1 MKINQ
6 LLTITGMKSSKGDF
20 EGTVYDSTK
29 VYAMTD
35 MDESKGNARGYA
47 TVEYS
52 FAKAEDFDRYKHLV
66 FPFKAD
72 CEMEFVTSGKAQ
84 KMIMLS
90 IKPVQPSATATVK
103 A

>member
-6 LLTITGMKSSKGDF
+6 VLTITGMKASKGEF
-20 EGTVYDSTK
+20 EGTGYDSTK

-35 MDESKGNARGYA
+35 MDETKGNAKGYA
-47 TVEYS
+47 TVEYGFS
-52 FAKAEDFDRYKHLV
+52 KADEFEKYKHLT

-84 KMIMLS
+84 KMILLS
-90 IKPVQPSATATVK
+90 VKPVAAVK

>member
-6 LLTITGMKSSKGDF
+6 QLTVTGMKASKGDF
-20 EGTVYDSTK
+20 EGIVFDSTK

-35 MDESKGNARGYA
+35 MDESKGNAKGFA

-52 FAKAEDFDRYKHLV
+52 FAKADEFDKFKHLT

-84 KMIMLS
+84 KMILLS
-90 IKPVQPSATATVK
+90 VKPVISAKV
-103 A
+103 

>member
-6 LLTITGMKSSKGDF
+6 QLTITGMKASKGDF
-20 EGTVYDSTK
+20 EGTAFDSTK

-35 MDESKGNARGYA
+35 MDESKGNAKGFA

-52 FAKAEDFDRYKHLV
+52 FAKADEFDKFKHLT

-84 KMIMLS
+84 KMILLAV
-90 IKPVQPSATATVK
+90 KPLAAAKV
-103 A
+103 

>member
-6 LLTITGMKSSKGDF
+6 LLTVTGMKSSKGDF
-20 EGTVYDSTK
+20 EGTAYDSTK

-35 MDESKGNARGYA
+35 MDETKGNAKGFA

-52 FAKAEDFDRYKHLV
+52 FKKADEFDKFKHLP

-84 KMIMLS
+84 KMIIVS
-90 IKPVQPSATATVK
+90 IKPVSPAPAVK
-103 A
+103 G

>member
-1 MKINQ
+1 MKLNQ
-6 LLTITGMKSSKGDF
+6 QLTITGMKGSKGEY
-20 EGTVYDSTK
+20 EGAGYDSTK

-35 MDESKGNARGYA
+35 MDETKGNAKGFA

-52 FAKAEDFDRYKHLV
+52 FGKSDEYEKYKHLT

-84 KMIMLS
+84 KMILLS
-90 IKPVQPSATATVK
+90 VKPVASASLVK

>member
-6 LLTITGMKSSKGDF
+6 LLTITGMKASKGEF
-20 EGTVYDSTK
+20 EGSAYDSTK

-35 MDESKGNARGYA
+35 MDETKGNAKGFA

-52 FAKAEDFDRYKHLV
+52 FKKADEFEKFKHLP

-84 KMIMLS
+84 KMILLS
-90 IKPVQPSATATVK
+90 IKPVATPTVAK
-103 A
+103 V

>member
-6 LLTITGMKSSKGDF
+6 QLTVTGMKASKGEF
-20 EGTVYDSTK
+20 EGTAFDSTK

-35 MDESKGNARGYA
+35 MDETKGNAKGYA

-52 FAKAEDFDRYKHLV
+52 FLKADEFDKYKHLTY
-66 FPFKAD
+66 PFKAD

-84 KMIMLS
+84 KMILLS
-90 IKPVQPSATATVK
+90 IKPVAAAKV
-103 A
+103 

>member
-6 LLTITGMKSSKGDF
+6 QLTITGMKSSKGEY
-20 EGTVYDSTK
+20 EGAVYDSTK

-35 MDESKGNARGYA
+35 MDETKGNAKGFA

-52 FAKAEDFDRYKHLV
+52 FAKADEFEKYKHLP

-84 KMIMLS
+84 KMILLS
-90 IKPVQPSATATVK
+90 IKPVAAATAVK
-103 A
+103 V

>member
-6 LLTITGMKSSKGDF
+6 VLTITGMKASKGEF
-20 EGTVYDSTK
+20 EGSVYDSTK

-35 MDESKGNARGYA
+35 MDESKGNAKGFA

-52 FAKAEDFDRYKHLV
+52 FNKADEFDKYKHLP
-66 FPFKAD
+66 FPFKAE

-84 KMIMLS
+84 KMMLLS
-90 IKPVQPSATATVK
+90 IRPVAAAAAAK